1 MGSTLLIDSLSF
13 VSWDFVTL
21 AAAEP
26 SRLSGLMTTLWGIFQ
41 VALGL
46 GFVIFVHE
54 LGHFLAAK
62 TFGVRC
68 DKFYIGFDVPLAIGP
83 IKLPSTLGKFQ
94 WGETEYGIGIIPLGG
109 YVKMLGQDDDPR
121 KAEEE
126 AERSRLGDGADAPLD
141 PRSYPAKP
149 VWQRMIIISAGV
161 VMNLIFAVIMAGVA
175 YRYGVPYTPTV
186 IGDVVGGGP
195 AWEAGVLPG
204 DKLLKVG
211 NMSHENPYLRFDD
224 FRMEV
229 ALRGKDGR
237 GSAIPLTVER
247 GTEKLEI
254 APLPTN
260 HYDPVNSIYMLGVV
274 SPSSTSYAMK
284 AFPKGSF
291 LEQAKPDLK
300 SGDKIVAVDGVPLKD
315 DPRFNQPLG
324 SELTTM
330 LQEKWNKPVRLSI
343 ERPGEKKDAPAE
355 KLEVEIPAVP
365 VKTIGLDFEMGPITA
380 IRKGSTAEAAGLK
393 VGDKILSVDGET
405 ANQALRLPTLLASKA
420 GKSIELKVQRKTPAK
435 DTVSTDAGDNAKA
448 PADSNATAETSEL
461 TFQLTTSGQPQ
472 FDNIAMF
479 GGVQTLA
486 DLGIAYEV
494 SNVVGSV
501 DPSII
506 TDDSIKVGDVL
517 AQIRWEPSAEA
528 KKALEELYSPKGMRI
543 VLADQLIDHSL
554 TIASMFDQLQDAPTD
569 MTVRCYLKRDGK
581 TVEAMTK
588 LQYATDWFWFQRGL
602 GMKPLSDIHAVAS
615 IPEAVSLGAAETWRR
630 FKEVLSVLRLL
641 ATGKLGAGSL
651 GGPIKIFQAAGQE
664 ASQGVS
670 RLLLFLTFLSA
681 NLAILNFL
689 PIPALDGGHMV
700 FLTAEAIR
708 GKPVNEALQVRLTL
722 VGVMCLLCLMAFVI
736 VKDVVDLIP

>member
-1 MGSTLLIDSLSF
+1 MGSTLLIDSLNF
-13 VSWDFVTL
+13 LNVDFL
-21 AAAEP
+21 QIAATEP
-26 SRLSGLMTTLWGIFQ
+26 SRFSALLSSLWGFFQ

-68 DKFYIGFDVPLAIGP
+68 DKFYVGFDVPISIGP

-126 AERSRLGDGADAPLD
+126 AERTRLGNGADAPLD

-195 AWEAGVLPG
+195 AWQAGVVPG

-211 NMSHENPYLRFDD
+211 NMTTENPNLRFDD

-229 ALRGKDGR
+229 ALRGKDGQ
-237 GSAIPLTVER
+237 GTAIPLTIER
-247 GTEKLEI
+247 GNEKLEI

-260 HYDPVNSIYMLGVV
+260 RYDPINGMYAIGVV
-274 SPSSTSYAMK
+274 SPSSTTYAMK
-284 AFPKGSF
+284 GFPKGSF
-291 LEQAKPDLK
+291 LEKSNPDLRE
-300 SGDKIVAVDGVPLKD
+300 GDKVVAVDGEPLPV

-324 SELTTM
+324 SELTSQ
-330 LQEKWNKPVRLSI
+330 LEAKWNRPVKLKV
-343 ERPGEKKDAPAE
+343 ERPGAKKEDPSTE
-355 KLEVEIPAVP
+355 VEVEIPAVP
-365 VKTIGLDFEMGPITA
+365 VKTIGIDFEIGPITA
-380 IRKGSTAEAAGLK
+380 VRKDSIAEAAGVK
-393 VGDKILSVDGET
+393 VGDKIVSVDGVAAT
-405 ANQALRLPTLLASKA
+405 KSLQLPSLVASKA
-420 GKSIELKVQRKTPAK
+420 GQTIELKVLRSGGSK
-435 DTVSTDAGDNAKA
+435 STAEPKSAEDA
-448 PADSNATAETSEL
+448 PATNAGTEVA
-461 TFQLTTSGQPQ
+461 FQLAVPDKAH
-472 FDNIAMF
+472 FDNTSLF
-479 GGVQTLA
+479 GGVMTLA
-486 DLGIAYEV
+486 SVGIAYEV
-494 SNVVGSV
+494 TNIVSSV
-501 DPSII
+501 DPALV
-506 TDDSIKVGDVL
+506 TNDAIKVGDEL
-517 AQIRWEPSAEA
+517 AQIRWEPTDEA
-528 KKALEELYSPKGMRI
+528 KKTLAEVYSAKGMKI
-543 VLADQLIDHSL
+543 VLADQLIDQSL
-554 TIASMFDQLQDAPTD
+554 TVPSLFDQLQDAPSD
-569 MTVRCYLKRDGK
+569 MDIRCYLKRDGK
-581 TVEAMTK
+581 TVEAVVK
-588 LQYATDWFWFQRGL
+588 LQPASDWYWFQRGL
-602 GMKPLSDIHAVAS
+602 AMKPLSEIHQVDSYA
-615 IPEAVSLGAAETWRR
+615 EAIALGAGETWRR
-630 FKEVLSVLRLL
+630 FKEVLSVLRML
-641 ATGKLGAGSL
+641 ATGKLGASGL

>member
-13 VSWDFVTL
+13 FALDLFPL
-21 AAAEP
+21 AATEP
-26 SRLSGLMTTLWGIFQ
+26 SRLSGLMTTIWGVFQ

-68 DKFYIGFDVPLAIGP
+68 DKFYIGFDVPISIGP

-126 AERSRLGDGADAPLD
+126 AERSRLGEGADAPLD

-175 YRYGVPYTPTV
+175 YRYGVPYTPTI

-195 AWEAGVLPG
+195 AWEAGILPG

-211 NMSHENPYLRFDD
+211 NMSSENPQLRFDD

-247 GTEKLEI
+247 GTEKREI
-254 APLPTN
+254 SPLPTKS
-260 HYDPVNSIYMLGVV
+260 YDPVNGIYMLGVV
-274 SPSSTSYAMK
+274 SPSSTTYGMK
-284 AFPKGSF
+284 AFPKGSY
-291 LEQAKPDLK
+291 LDQLKIDLQ
-300 SGDKIVAVDGVPLKD
+300 SGDKIVAVDGVPLPN

-324 SELTTM
+324 SELNS
-330 LQEKWNKPVRLSI
+330 LVQSKWNRPVRFTV
-343 ERPGEKKDAPAE
+343 ERPSENKEGSPTT
-355 KLEVEIPAVP
+355 LEVEVPAIP
-365 VKTIGLDFEMGPITA
+365 VKTLGLDFQIGPISS

-393 VGDKILSVDGET
+393 VGDKILSVDGEAVT
-405 ANQALRLPTLLASKA
+405 QALRLPSIVASKA
-420 GKSIELKVQRKTPAK
+420 GKSIELKVARKPEGEKT
-435 DTVSTDAGDNAKA
+435 
-448 PADSNATAETSEL
+448 ETSTAQPTETTEL
-461 TFQLTTSGQPQ
+461 TFQIATSDQPQ

-479 GGVQTLA
+479 GGVLTLA
-486 DLGIAYEV
+486 DMGIAYEV
-494 SNVVGSV
+494 SNIVGSV
-501 DPSII
+501 DPAII
-506 TDDSIKVGDVL
+506 SGDAIKVGDEL
-517 AQIRWEPSAEA
+517 AQIRWEPSEEA
-528 KKALEELYSPKGMRI
+528 RESLKELYSAKGMKI
-543 VLADQLIDHSL
+543 ILADQLIDRSL
-554 TIASMFDQLQDAPTD
+554 TIASMFDQLQDAPAD
-569 MTVRCYLKRDGK
+569 MSVRCYLKRDGK
-581 TVEAMTK
+581 TVEAVTK
-588 LQYATDWFWFQRGL
+588 LQYASDWFWFQRGL
-602 GMKPLSDIHAVAS
+602 GMKPLSEIHSVDS
-615 IPEAVSLGAAETWRR
+615 ITEAAALGASETWRR

>member
-1 MGSTLLIDSLSF
+1 MGTLLIDSLSF
-13 VSWDFVTL
+13 LSSDFLPL
-21 AAAEP
+21 AASEP
-26 SRLSGLMTTLWGIFQ
+26 SRLSAWMTNAWVIFQ
-41 VALGL
+41 GALGL
-46 GFVIFVHE
+46 GFVVFVHE

-68 DKFYIGFDVPLAIGP
+68 DKFYVGFDVPISIGP

-126 AERSRLGDGADAPLD
+126 AERSRLGNGADAPLD

-211 NMSHENPYLRFDD
+211 NMSEENPNLRFDD

-237 GSAIPLTVER
+237 GTAIPLTIER
-247 GTEKLEI
+247 GTDKLEI
-254 APLPTN
+254 SPLPTN
-260 HYDPVNSIYMLGVV
+260 LYDPVGGIYMLGVV
-274 SPSSTSYAMK
+274 SPSSTTYGMK
-284 AFPKGSF
+284 DFPKGSF
-291 LEQAKPDLK
+291 LEASKPDLQ
-300 SGDKIVAVDGVPLKD
+300 SGDKIVAVDGVSLKKD
-315 DPRFNQPLG
+315 SRFEQPLG
-324 SELTTM
+324 SDLTTL
-330 LQEKWNKPVRLSI
+330 LQEKWNKPVRLSV
-343 ERPGEKKDAPAE
+343 ERPGAKKEDPGT
-355 KLEVEIPAVP
+355 KVEVEIPAIP

-393 VGDKILSVDGET
+393 VGDKIVSIDGEPVT
-405 ANQALRLPTLLASKA
+405 QALRLPTLVATKA
-420 GKSIELKVQRKTPAK
+420 GKVIELKVQRKIASK
-435 DTVSTDAGDNAKA
+435 EKSEKSADTA
-448 PADSNATAETSEL
+448 PETSEL
-461 TFQLTTSGQPQ
+461 TFQLATSEHPQ

-486 DLGIAYEV
+486 DVGIAYEV
-494 SNVVGSV
+494 SNIVSSV
-501 DPSII
+501 DP
-506 TDDSIKVGDVL
+506 TFVADDAIKVGDAL
-517 AQIRWEPSAEA
+517 AQIRWEPSEEA
-528 KKALEELYSPKGMRI
+528 KKSLAELYSPKGMRI
-543 VLADQLIDHSL
+543 VLADQLVDHSL

-569 MTVRCYLKRDGK
+569 MNIRCYLKRDGK
-581 TVEAMTK
+581 TVEAITK
-588 LQYATDWFWFQRGL
+588 LQYASDWFWFQRGL
-602 GMKPLSDIHAVAS
+602 GMKALSDIHSVDS
-615 IPEAVSLGAAETWRR
+615 IPEAVALGASETWRR

-708 GKPVNEALQVRLTL
+708 GKPVSEALQVRLTV
-722 VGVMCLLCLMAFVI
+722 VGMMCLLSLMAFVI
-736 VKDVVDLIP
+736 VKDFVDLIP